1 MKTNTFIPSFLV
13 EVVSLIYY
21 KGGNKELHILHSP
34 YAAVGSSRNRLVHL
48 KRRVYPEMVVGD
60 EWLNSLSISDP
71 LEHWK

>member
-34 YAAVGSSRNRLVHL
+34 YAAVGSSRNRLVDL
-48 KRRVYPEMVVGD
+48 KRWVYPEMVVGD
-60 EWLNSLSISDP
+60 EWLNSLSFSDP